1 MWSRDP
7 ARPITAHLAAELVHG
22 LQELLQRHAPAPV
35 LVKQTEGS
43 LHEVFLTMTKYV
55 CLSNIS
61 FYFYKIFSHIFG
73 GHNLLELLEVE
84 LSLAIA
90 HVVPEDGLQ
99 PLDALLGDRPVWAA
113 AGLVVVP
120 QIGLS
125 VKLYKHGE
133 GPY

>member
-22 LQELLQRHAPAPV
+22 LQELLQRHAAAPV

-43 LHEVFLTMTKYV
+43 LHEVFLTIAKYV
-55 CLSNIS
+55 RLLEISNIYLV
-61 FYFYKIFSHIFG
+61 FDKIFSHIFG

-120 QIGLS
+120 QIG
-125 VKLYKHGE
+125 
-133 GPY
+133 